1 MRNLKVEVVKF
12 KSFDDLNDDI
22 DGIVV
27 GEVKCSWELRKQD
40 KQKGIFG
47 YRGSYGNLLN
57 YWRLMELF
65 TQQERLNAG
74 LEDYDNV

>member
-27 GEVKCSWELRKQD
+27 GEVKYSWELRKQD
-40 KQKGIFG
+40 NQKGIFG
-47 YRGSYGNLLN
+47 YRDSYGNLLN
-57 YWRLMELF
+57 YWRLMELL
-65 TQQERLNAG
+65 TQQEGLNAG